1 MNIFMSFGILYAV
14 RISSRTQ
21 SKIND
26 SVNSAA
32 LAGLSEKEKISV
44 RLASNQVSPYTKKPT
59 EDGNNKRVSTGLMS
73 NPVIADMM
81 KKVRGKVESIT
92 ALMKWTAYGVLLEIG
107 LNVASLIIVY
117 EGAVPYG
124 ILLVLWEAILTSM
137 SFLALKMVQNLSS

>member
-1 MNIFMSFGILYAV
+1 
-14 RISSRTQ
+14 
-21 SKIND
+21 
-26 SVNSAA
+26 
-32 LAGLSEKEKISV
+32 
-44 RLASNQVSPYTKKPT
+44 
-59 EDGNNKRVSTGLMS
+59 MS

-81 KKVRGKVESIT
+81 KKVRDKVESIT

-107 LNVASLIIVY
+107 WNVASLIILY